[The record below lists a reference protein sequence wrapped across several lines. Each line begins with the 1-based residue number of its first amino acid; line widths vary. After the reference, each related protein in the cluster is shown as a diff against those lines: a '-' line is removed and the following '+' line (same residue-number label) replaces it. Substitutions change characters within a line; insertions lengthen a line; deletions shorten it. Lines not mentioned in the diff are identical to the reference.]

1 MRFPKFLSL
10 LLVLLLGLVGA
21 AQAVEVTE
29 GPVVVVSEN
38 AAAFEW
44 STDVEC
50 GTQLKFGVNQN
61 NYNHKVQGGVGL
73 RHAVQAAGLLPGTQY
88 FYSIGTAKKSLKEGA
103 FTTKGVAPA
112 GAAVQKVP
120 PPSAPPVPSAKPAA
134 KPSTPPSTAAGK
146 PVYAVP
152 PTAKTWGDRY
162 SLLDHFNRHGA
173 DFGAANADDYAAKA
187 WLFLQQVKDE
197 GLPAKQDESDG
208 TIRVWDGKTH
218 TFAAYNRNFTTKTF
232 FKPLSA
238 DYFNRQPGK
247 PVRLRHPTATP

>member
-1 MRFPKFLSL
+1 MRIPKFLPL
-10 LLVLLLGLVGA
+10 LLVLLLAMVGA
-21 AQAVEVTE
+21 GQAVEVTQ
-29 GPVVVVSEN
+29 GPVVVVSETS
-38 AAAFEW
+38 ATFEW

-73 RHAVQAAGLLPGTQY
+73 KHAVQATGLLPGTQY

-103 FTTKGVAPA
+103 FTTKGGPSA

-120 PPSAPPVPSAKPAA
+120 PPKAPPVPFAKPAA
-134 KPSTPPSTAAGK
+134 KPSTPSSTAAGK

-152 PTAKTWGDRY
+152 PTAKIWGDRY

-187 WLFLQQVKDE
+187 WLFLQQAKDE

-232 FKPLSA
+232 FKPRSA

-247 PVRLRHPTATP
+247 PVRLRHANATP

>member
-1 MRFPKFLSL
+1 MKTPKLWPL
-10 LLVLLLGLVGA
+10 LLVLLLAMVGA
-21 AQAVEVTE
+21 GGAVEVTA

-61 NYNHKVQGGVGL
+61 NYNHRVQGGVGV
-73 RHAVQAAGLLPGTQY
+73 RHAVQAGGLLPGTRY
-88 FYSIGTAKKSLKEGA
+88 FYSIGTAKKSLREGS
-103 FTTKGVAPA
+103 FTTKGVASAGSPA
-112 GAAVQKVP
+112 PELPAPGIP
-120 PPSAPPVPSAKPAA
+120 PGQSAKPVE
-134 KPSTPPSTAAGK
+134 KPSTPPVPAAGK

-152 PTAKTWGDRY
+152 PTSKTWGDRY

-173 DFGAANADDYAAKA
+173 DFGAANAEDYAAKA
-187 WLFLQQVKDE
+187 WLFLQEAKDE

-232 FKPLSA
+232 FKPRSA

-247 PVRLRHPTATP
+247 PVRLRHPTVTP